1 MRPVAAS
8 LASVVLLV
16 FAATLAGCG
25 GVQLAQS
32 RPPPRKPVTDIAREE
47 RGEIITVRDTQL
59 DLSTGRGRSVGASS
73 PAIPV
78 GPVGIR
84 VPVTI
89 GGEKRVDVPA
99 EEITVRLA
107 SGKLI
112 AIVQELSSPP
122 LAPGERVRV
131 LHERTDDGSGP
142 GRIQIVRVQP

>member
-1 MRPVAAS
+1 MRTLRAHLGATLLFVAAVG
-8 LASVVLLV
+8 L
-16 FAATLAGCG
+16 TGCG
-25 GVQLAQS
+25 GLNLAQS

-59 DLSTGRGRSVGASS
+59 DLSTGRGRSIGTSS

-84 VPVTI
+84 VPVNI

-107 SGKLI
+107 DGKLI

-131 LHERTDDGSGP
+131 LHERTDDGRGQ
-142 GRIQIVRVQP
+142 GRIQIVREQ

>member
-1 MRPVAAS
+1 MRTLRAHLGATLLFVAAVG
-8 LASVVLLV
+8 L
-16 FAATLAGCG
+16 TGCG
-25 GVQLAQS
+25 GLNLAQS

-59 DLSTGRGRSVGASS
+59 DLSTGRGRSIGTRS

-78 GPVGIR
+78 GPMGIR
-84 VPVTI
+84 VPVNI

-107 SGKLI
+107 DGKLI

-131 LHERTDDGSGP
+131 LHERTDDGRGQ
-142 GRIQIVRVQP
+142 GRIQIVREQ

>member
-1 MRPVAAS
+1 M
-8 LASVVLLV
+8 
-16 FAATLAGCG
+16 
-25 GVQLAQS
+25 
-32 RPPPRKPVTDIAREE
+32 
-47 RGEIITVRDTQL
+47 RDTQL
-59 DLSTGRGRSVGASS
+59 DLSTGRGRSIGTSS

-107 SGKLI
+107 DGKLI

-131 LHERTDDGSGP
+131 LHERTDDGRGQ
-142 GRIQIVRVQP
+142 GRIQIVREQ

>member
-1 MRPVAAS
+1 MAA
-8 LASVVLLV
+8 LT
-16 FAATLAGCG
+16 AALAGCG
-25 GVQLAQS
+25 GVNLAQS

-59 DLSTGRGRSVGASS
+59 DLSTGRGRAVGASS

-89 GGEKRVDVPA
+89 GGEKRVDVAA

-107 SGKLI
+107 DGKLI

-131 LHERTDDGSGP
+131 LHERTDDGRGQ

>member
-1 MRPVAAS
+1 MRTLRAH
-8 LASVVLLV
+8 LG
-16 FAATLAGCG
+16 ATLLIAAAVGLTGCG
-25 GVQLAQS
+25 GVNLAQS

-59 DLSTGRGRSVGASS
+59 DLSTGRGRSIGTSS

-107 SGKLI
+107 DGKLI

-131 LHERTDDGSGP
+131 LHERTDDGRGQ
-142 GRIQIVRVQP
+142 GRIQIVREQ